1 MAHVIWAL
9 RKYPVRT
16 FLWLKIFKSARRG
29 LNLWVQIKHLGSISS
44 GQISKWTQRN
54 FGLDQPTSLS
64 EARGWRDRGK
74 STTSSK
80 ARDLMNLGPPLISSE
95 ARGLIGRE
103 AFWVLVNLK
112 TSSEVRGWMGVCQL
126 TILSEARGLMHV
138 CQPIISSDLK
148 SLMNLYQPSTWSEAR
163 DSLNLCQQTSEKL
176 GEYLIID
183 DFASIESFR
192 NISSVL
198 LMLIFFV
205 ESKVEATFSMI
216 VFA

>member
-74 STTSSK
+74 STTLSK

-126 TILSEARGLMHV
+126 SILSEASGLV
-138 CQPIISSDLK
+138 FI
-148 SLMNLYQPSTWSEAR
+148 NLPPRTNR
-163 DSLNLCQQTSEKL
+163 
-176 GEYLIID
+176 
-183 DFASIESFR
+183 
-192 NISSVL
+192 
-198 LMLIFFV
+198 
-205 ESKVEATFSMI
+205 ESKEVFVSLLPRAEGEAKGLGQPFNSCE
-216 VFA
+216 AWG

>member
-1 MAHVIWAL
+1 
-9 RKYPVRT
+9 
-16 FLWLKIFKSARRG
+16 
-29 LNLWVQIKHLGSISS
+29 
-44 GQISKWTQRN
+44 
-54 FGLDQPTSLS
+54 
-64 EARGWRDRGK
+64 
-74 STTSSK
+74 
-80 ARDLMNLGPPLISSE
+80 
-95 ARGLIGRE
+95 
-103 AFWVLVNLK
+103 
-112 TSSEVRGWMGVCQL
+112 MGVCQL

-198 LMLIFFV
+198 LMLIFFCRV
-205 ESKVEATFSMI
+205 QGRSD
-216 VFA
+216 VFNDSLRVSQEY